1 MSQQSLPVQMKEL
14 AVLPQHGFNP
24 SAIKL
29 GSLSFESDRYI
40 CAKEVDQQGNASVVT
55 CDLTRNMEV
64 SKRNMAKAE
73 AVMMHPTQNIMAL
86 RANNGQNGVIIQV
99 FNLDTKS
106 KLKDIV
112 LNHDVTYWTWL
123 DERTIGLVSS
133 TSVYTLLI
141 SEMNSPAKKIFDRQ
155 GGLAQNNV
163 FVLKL
168 VCDSHN
174 SWFALSAISSANVG
188 GSPQVIG
195 FIQLFNS
202 QQNAS
207 QNIEGFAPA
216 MRDVKC
222 IDENDSSIFCFID
235 KKQNNP
241 NYKLLITDVSPAKR
255 VKAATDI
262 QMPMPNDFP
271 VLMDILPKFGVIF
284 LATNS
289 GYLFIHE
296 ITKGILI
303 FKCKVSEDSLL
314 FSSINSNTGGMM
326 YINKSGKLLGVDIDR
341 NNLIPFMMNF
351 CKNVPGIMEVITRMA
366 ARFNLPGAEN
376 IFMTAFKTFMQNGN
390 YQEAAKIVAQTPGD
404 TLRNINTINMFRQL
418 QGNPQP
424 ILIYFQTMMSQG
436 KLNKVES
443 VEMAK
448 PLVQQGRMDILNN
461 MFRENKFTASE
472 ELSELVKN
480 VDQRL
485 SLQILMASG
494 SASAHEKIIQAF
506 AANNQFD
513 KIIPYCNQNNYKPD
527 WLNIL
532 KSLVATNA
540 PAAANLCKV
549 ICNRANGNI
558 LVDINQVIDIF
569 QSQKKIQELT
579 SFMVEY
585 LKSNL
590 PEDAYLQTKI
600 LELNLYENTKA
611 ASVIL
616 ESNVF
621 THYDKPKIAG
631 ICEKMGLYQV
641 CLENYTDIN
650 DIKRQ

>member
-1 MSQQSLPVQMKEL
+1 
-14 AVLPQHGFNP
+14 
-24 SAIKL
+24 
-29 GSLSFESDRYI
+29 
-40 CAKEVDQQGNASVVT
+40 
-55 CDLTRNMEV
+55 MEV

-207 QNIEGFAPA
+207 QNIEGFAPS

-255 VKAATDI
+255 VKAAMDI

-326 YINKSGKLLGVDIDR
+326 YK
-341 NNLIPFMMNF
+341 
-351 CKNVPGIMEVITRMA
+351 
-366 ARFNLPGAEN
+366 
-376 IFMTAFKTFMQNGN
+376 
-390 YQEAAKIVAQTPGD
+390 
-404 TLRNINTINMFRQL
+404 
-418 QGNPQP
+418 
-424 ILIYFQTMMSQG
+424 
-436 KLNKVES
+436 
-443 VEMAK
+443 
-448 PLVQQGRMDILNN
+448 
-461 MFRENKFTASE
+461 
-472 ELSELVKN
+472 
-480 VDQRL
+480 
-485 SLQILMASG
+485 
-494 SASAHEKIIQAF
+494 
-506 AANNQFD
+506 
-513 KIIPYCNQNNYKPD
+513 
-527 WLNIL
+527 
-532 KSLVATNA
+532 
-540 PAAANLCKV
+540 
-549 ICNRANGNI
+549 
-558 LVDINQVIDIF
+558 
-569 QSQKKIQELT
+569 
-579 SFMVEY
+579 
-585 LKSNL
+585 
-590 PEDAYLQTKI
+590 
-600 LELNLYENTKA
+600 
-611 ASVIL
+611 
-616 ESNVF
+616 
-621 THYDKPKIAG
+621 
-631 ICEKMGLYQV
+631 
-641 CLENYTDIN
+641 
-650 DIKRQ
+650 

>member
-141 SEMNSPAKKIFDRQ
+141 SEMNSPAKKLFDRQ

-195 FIQLFNS
+195 YIQLFNS

-569 QSQKKIQELT
+569 QSQKK
-579 SFMVEY
+579 Y
-585 LKSNL
+585 KN
-590 PEDAYLQTKI
+590 
-600 LELNLYENTKA
+600 
-611 ASVIL
+611 
-616 ESNVF
+616 
-621 THYDKPKIAG
+621 
-631 ICEKMGLYQV
+631 
-641 CLENYTDIN
+641 
-650 DIKRQ
+650 

>member
-73 AVMMHPTQNIMAL
+73 AVMMHPTQNIMSL

-195 FIQLFNS
+195 YIQLFNS

>member
-55 CDLTRNMEV
+55 CDLTKNMEV

-133 TSVYTLLI
+133 TSVYTLLFI

-241 NYKLLITDVSPAKR
+241 NYKLLITDVSYKC
-255 VKAATDI
+255 
-262 QMPMPNDFP
+262 QC
-271 VLMDILPKFGVIF
+271 LMI
-284 LATNS
+284 S
-289 GYLFIHE
+289 LF
-296 ITKGILI
+296 
-303 FKCKVSEDSLL
+303 
-314 FSSINSNTGGMM
+314 
-326 YINKSGKLLGVDIDR
+326 
-341 NNLIPFMMNF
+341 
-351 CKNVPGIMEVITRMA
+351 
-366 ARFNLPGAEN
+366 
-376 IFMTAFKTFMQNGN
+376 
-390 YQEAAKIVAQTPGD
+390 
-404 TLRNINTINMFRQL
+404 
-418 QGNPQP
+418 
-424 ILIYFQTMMSQG
+424 
-436 KLNKVES
+436 
-443 VEMAK
+443 
-448 PLVQQGRMDILNN
+448 
-461 MFRENKFTASE
+461 
-472 ELSELVKN
+472 
-480 VDQRL
+480 
-485 SLQILMASG
+485 
-494 SASAHEKIIQAF
+494 
-506 AANNQFD
+506 
-513 KIIPYCNQNNYKPD
+513 
-527 WLNIL
+527 
-532 KSLVATNA
+532 
-540 PAAANLCKV
+540 
-549 ICNRANGNI
+549 
-558 LVDINQVIDIF
+558 
-569 QSQKKIQELT
+569 
-579 SFMVEY
+579 
-585 LKSNL
+585 
-590 PEDAYLQTKI
+590 
-600 LELNLYENTKA
+600 
-611 ASVIL
+611 
-616 ESNVF
+616 
-621 THYDKPKIAG
+621 
-631 ICEKMGLYQV
+631 
-641 CLENYTDIN
+641 
-650 DIKRQ
+650 

>member
-40 CAKEVDQQGNASVVT
+40 CAKELDQQGNASVVT
-55 CDLTRNMEV
+55 CDLTKNMEV
-64 SKRNMAKAE
+64 SKRNMSKAE
-73 AVMMHPTQNIMAL
+73 AVMMHPTQNIMSL

-133 TSVYTLLI
+133 TSVYALLI

-195 FIQLFNS
+195 YIQLFNS

-255 VKAATDI
+255 VKAAMDI

-650 DIKRQ
+650 DI